1 MDKDKKELILKR
13 GEEMILR
20 GKKIEDTLD
29 LLRKQIDLLQK
40 DKESYRKDYI
50 NARQEVYKDE
60 VVKRL
65 NKELEY
71 YRKNSLQALS
81 DKEMLQFKE
90 FKYSHYKT
98 CGSSDIWIL
107 LSPTGIGTA
116 IKLKCWECGEEVD
129 ITDIDSW

>member
-1 MDKDKKELILKR
+1 MDKDKKELMLKR

-29 LLRKQIDLLQK
+29 LLKKQIDLLQK
-40 DKESYRKDYI
+40 DKEAYRKDYI

-60 VVKRL
+60 VVERL
-65 NKELEY
+65 NKELERY
-71 YRKNSLQALS
+71 IENSLQVLS

-90 FKYSHYKT
+90 FKYSHYKSCRT
-98 CGSSDIWIL
+98 SDVWVL

-116 IKLKCWECGEEVD
+116 IKLKCPKCLAELD
-129 ITDIDSW
+129 ITDCDHW

>member
-1 MDKDKKELILKR
+1 MDKYRKELMLKR

-29 LLRKQIDLLQK
+29 LLKKQIDLLQK

-60 VVKRL
+60 VVERL
-65 NKELEY
+65 NKELER
-71 YRKNSLQALS
+71 YRKNSLQVLS
-81 DKEMLQFKE
+81 DKEMLRFKE
-90 FKYSHYKT
+90 FKHSHYKSCET
-98 CGSSDIWIL
+98 SDVLVL

-116 IKLKCWECGEEVD
+116 IKLKCPKCLAELD
-129 ITDIDSW
+129 ITDCEHW